1 MIGVLNKL
9 EVSQRSVNFGCHK
22 IQNRIDKCRL
32 YNLHLFFTIFLEL
45 PSYIK
50 HKTSM
55 EVNFMDYEEAYNRL
69 IENDIAT
76 EDEISLVTE
85 INGKKLD
92 TLIDI
97 LEVRTG
103 SKDFND
109 I

>member
-1 MIGVLNKL
+1 
-9 EVSQRSVNFGCHK
+9 
-22 IQNRIDKCRL
+22 
-32 YNLHLFFTIFLEL
+32 
-45 PSYIK
+45 
-50 HKTSM
+50 M

>member
-1 MIGVLNKL
+1 
-9 EVSQRSVNFGCHK
+9 
-22 IQNRIDKCRL
+22 
-32 YNLHLFFTIFLEL
+32 
-45 PSYIK
+45 
-50 HKTSM
+50 
-55 EVNFMDYEEAYNRL
+55 MDYEEAYNRL

-109 I
+109 IQLKMCQRS